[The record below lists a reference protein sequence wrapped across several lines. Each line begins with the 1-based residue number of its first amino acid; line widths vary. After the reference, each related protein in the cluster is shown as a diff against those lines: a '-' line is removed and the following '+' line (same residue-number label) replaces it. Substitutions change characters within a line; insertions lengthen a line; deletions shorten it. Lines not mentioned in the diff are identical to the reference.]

1 MSATT
6 AVYDGLEILCALAPN
21 TGFRLFVRNRR
32 SITPPPFF
40 LIGVEPK
47 EIPLD
52 LDKCGGNGF
61 QFPSLYRRKR
71 LLVSCKVSRE
81 RQKWFSVSVVVQTR
95 NVFQFPASSAENR
108 GNGFQF
114 PKDLSSLLI

>member
-21 TGFRLFVRNRR
+21 TGLRLCVRNRR

-47 EIPLD
+47 KIPLD
-52 LDKCGGNGF
+52 LDECGGNGF
-61 QFPSLYRRKR
+61 QFPLLYRWKRFLVSCEVGRERRKR
-71 LLVSCKVSRE
+71 
-81 RQKWFSVSVVVQTR
+81 FSVSVVVQTG
-95 NVFQFPASSAENR
+95 NVFQFPASLAENR

-114 PKDLSSLLI
+114 PKDLSSLWI